1 MMSKKTFVT
10 NCLILLFLLFIMIPK
25 GYSQLEDAIEQLS
38 SENTKGYLQPFVNS
52 FSHNLNA
59 GLYRSA
65 HVSSV
70 GLHLYV
76 GLVGMATQIP
86 DEDKFF
92 MATPP
97 SPYPQE
103 SVETATIFGGDGAV
117 ISGPGGL
124 NYQFQNG
131 MLEGDLVPFAV
142 PHFEVGSI
150 LGTNVKFRYF
160 EGEIPGDDETLG
172 EIKLLGYGIQHSLS
186 QYIPLFPISVS
197 AGFFYQKF
205 DVGDYISTKATS
217 FGLQVSKSVPL
228 LTVYGAASLS
238 STKMDVNYTFK
249 GGDFDEEISLEL
261 ESGSQ
266 FRFTVG
272 ARLRLAL
279 IILNA
284 DYSIG
289 DQNTATVGIGLGI

>member
-1 MMSKKTFVT
+1 MKVKKSFVT
-10 NCLILLFLLFIMIPK
+10 GSLLMLFSFFLIVPN
-25 GYSQLEDAIEQLS
+25 GYSQLKDAIEQLS

-52 FSHNLNA
+52 FSNNLNS
-59 GLYRSA
+59 GIYRSA
-65 HVSSV
+65 HVPSI

-92 MATPP
+92 MGTPP
-97 SPYPQE
+97 SPYAQT

-117 ISGPGGL
+117 VQGPNGL

-131 MLEGDLVPFAV
+131 LLTGDLVPFVV
-142 PHFEVGSI
+142 PHFEVGSF
-150 LGTNVKFRYF
+150 LGTNVKLRYF
-160 EGEIPGDDETLG
+160 QGKIPGDDGTLG
-172 EIKLLGYGIQHSLS
+172 DIKLLGYGIQHSLS

-205 DVGDYISTKATS
+205 DVGDYLSTKSTS

-228 LTVYGAASLS
+228 LTVYGAASIS

-249 GGDFDEEISLEL
+249 GGDVEENISLAL

-266 FRFTVG
+266 VRFTVG

-284 DYSIG
+284 DYSVG
-289 DQNTATVGIGLGI
+289 NQNTATVGIGLGI